1 METAEQGAKNYSQQP
16 VQIYLRISTMLPHT
30 NPIVRLQEGNEEIVC
45 QSLAIDVWVSIHP
58 AHANFALLNVISIR
72 KLDILLKLVHRSNK
86 DKTSHKYTRPQ
97 KQTKRTHYMG
107 EEENVEEHVEKDSS
121 YHLST

>member
-16 VQIYLRISTMLPHT
+16 VQIYLRISTILPHT
-30 NPIVRLQEGNEEIVC
+30 NPIVRLQEVIVC

-58 AHANFALLNVISIR
+58 AHANFALLNVISVR
-72 KLDILLKLVHRSNK
+72 KLDILLKVVHRSNK

-97 KQTKRTHYMG
+97 KQTK
-107 EEENVEEHVEKDSS
+107 
-121 YHLST
+121 